1 MRSEV
6 IRAQESSE
14 EVHNQQKKLH
24 LKFEQEALEYQLQIK
39 ALTRINDDLKDEIKE
54 GAMLEEKLA
63 EKNATIENLAEE
75 VDELKEQI
83 LMHKLRLV
91 PLNSDSQS
99 GNKSNNG
106 ATEQD
111 LVRLTQ
117 QNRQLNSEIA
127 SLKRKIEDQ
136 NFKTQSKDFHYF
148 YLYLCYRDE
157 TDFEKRCKGS

>member
-39 ALTRINDDLKDEIKE
+39 TLTRINDDLKDEIKE
-54 GAMLEEKLA
+54 VAMIEEKLA

-106 ATEQD
+106 AAEQD

-117 QNRQLNSEIA
+117 
-127 SLKRKIEDQ
+127 
-136 NFKTQSKDFHYF
+136 
-148 YLYLCYRDE
+148 
-157 TDFEKRCKGS
+157 